1 MIWLAPILLLLLLAL
16 IFHLGLLAYAMYTLL
31 AISLVSR
38 WLTRRWAESVD
49 ATRHVSGRTAQIGE
63 TISIVMQLSNR
74 SRLPIPWLLIE
85 DLLPRHAL
93 AFNPPSLG
101 VRGRR
106 IAVISLR
113 AESTQ
118 TLTYQ
123 LDCNRRGYYQIG
135 PIVLETGDLFGL
147 HRRHRILAEPHYL
160 LVYPRV
166 VAIPNY
172 DIASRRPIGEVRMTH
187 RLYEDPT
194 RIAGVRKYQAGDP
207 LNRVHWRATAR
218 TSTLHSKVYEPS
230 SVAGATLLLDFHRAT
245 HPKKH
250 EPYRSELAI
259 TAAASLANSV
269 YELGQQV
276 GLATNGR
283 DAADRIRHEG
293 WAYDLRSRNAARR
306 SASMLP
312 RSERLRPV
320 QVPTRRGADQLLRIL
335 ETLARL
341 ELTNGL
347 QFPELIGEVRS
358 RLPRDA
364 TVVAIVSQVTPEI
377 AIALGNLRRQG
388 YAVTAL
394 VNMYD
399 EFEFGQAAGLLFA
412 QRIDTRQLRDEQS
425 ILGFRFQLSGFSSGG

>member
-1 MIWLAPILLLLLLAL
+1 
-16 IFHLGLLAYAMYTLL
+16 
-31 AISLVSR
+31 
-38 WLTRRWAESVD
+38 
-49 ATRHVSGRTAQIGE
+49 
-63 TISIVMQLSNR
+63 
-74 SRLPIPWLLIE
+74 
-85 DLLPRHAL
+85 
-93 AFNPPSLG
+93 
-101 VRGRR
+101 
-106 IAVISLR
+106 AVISLR

-250 EPYRSELAI
+250 
-259 TAAASLANSV
+259 
-269 YELGQQV
+269 
-276 GLATNGR
+276 
-283 DAADRIRHEG
+283 
-293 WAYDLRSRNAARR
+293 
-306 SASMLP
+306 
-312 RSERLRPV
+312 
-320 QVPTRRGADQLLRIL
+320 
-335 ETLARL
+335 
-341 ELTNGL
+341 
-347 QFPELIGEVRS
+347 
-358 RLPRDA
+358 
-364 TVVAIVSQVTPEI
+364 
-377 AIALGNLRRQG
+377 
-388 YAVTAL
+388 
-394 VNMYD
+394 
-399 EFEFGQAAGLLFA
+399 
-412 QRIDTRQLRDEQS
+412 
-425 ILGFRFQLSGFSSGG
+425 